1 MNTRR
6 NGIVI
11 STILIISAL
20 IVATAAPAL
29 AEPQP
34 PTPFYIS
41 GEVNYDNGDPV
52 TNPTVTVDNTNTGEG
67 FDVEIT
73 GNSYQITT
81 SSDNVSASD
90 VLHFNASNDN
100 VTEFD
105 HTVTQDEMNA
115 GGFVQD
121 ITIVHPAALMPDLI
135 VTAINSYHNNT
146 GCPAWFNLSNEIDVT
161 VKNIGNANATET
173 FNVSVSIEG
182 VPFDGKLSVSGLNV
196 NEEKT
201 VTFEDWK
208 PIGEDCLQPPCDFE
222 LLAKY
227 YNFTA
232 VADCDGV
239 VSESNETNNET
250 TVVDKACYNGYMAD
264 EPLEN
269 VAHGKLHGHM
279 IYTTG
284 DGAYASL
291 YSVGDTQVTNYDI
304 TIPAGASVKVANL
317 NVYYTWTKPQGTC
330 PEMEVSIQN
339 GTGTYVLPLEK
350 AYNDVKCTCPGASW
364 VLTWG
369 NYVYD
374 VADYIDGSGTYTV
387 TVKNV
392 CTACQYFCPA
402 APGIVLVYEDA
413 NAPMIEY
420 WINKGADVLMG
431 GRRYPTSSNLAW
443 WECIN
448 NATFQASTQTEEVVS
463 ATLGVVAPWGDDVP
477 NDILFFNDIELGR
490 GVYHGYSSLYN
501 ETIDSVSM
509 YVGASGNAQVGANV
523 TDVTALYLKGS
534 DNVVGQAD
542 DGDNIMP
549 CNAFLVVRY
558 EEVVEKPDL
567 TVTEIKPNCGYLFG
581 NESNEICAK
590 IENIGGD
597 DAGAFNVSFVVD
609 GFSEEVRISGL
620 TAGANTTV
628 CVTDSTSRNAG
639 DSVSITVTADCNA
652 EVVESD
658 ETNNAST
665 LATTVVNNGYKGKR
679 YTGGEDIT
687 TWKTFELK
695 GNLLYSLG
703 DSYYLSS
710 YSYPDWTTYN
720 ASWNTSDLPVP
731 GTATIEEARLYVI
744 YTWDKKGV
752 MPDNVSLSFNGI
764 AQTLDAHYSDRKG
777 YGTYN
782 YPYGML
788 AYDVTDDF
796 STCGNVANLTNS
808 YPGGDGVSMRG
819 MLLVVV
825 YAEDCEPLRKIIM
838 NEEFDLLY
846 GGSSKCTTPEEATA
860 YAPFGPID
868 LTGMVN
874 ATLITVAPG
883 ADGPEGDLS
892 FNDQIWTDVWSFT
905 TAAQIGIDERD
916 VTAYLNE
923 TSNEA
928 DFRSDGDYMEA
939 SNAFLVVEYEAV
951 EEKPDLVIED
961 IRPIRWCCCCI
972 KEMQVAFVDDLELA
986 KELGNEE
993 LRKEVAEALA
1003 KDPKLAAEVAAKLA
1017 GDDKKSAKELSC
1029 DPKQLAFYCCRWNA
1043 IKELA
1048 DLLDTELTAEQQH
1061 EMSDV
1066 LDEIV
1071 GCGGCGCCNCLATD
1085 CKCCCCGRLIAY
1097 KIANV
1102 GDAEAGWSLSNLTVN
1117 GRVRSVDIVR
1127 PLDAGQS
1134 RWEVFPCYRMWWW
1147 PRPHEVTVCADVT
1160 DWVAESDETNNCRT
1174 EWFPPHVTPGPTL
1187 RPIRDLK

>member
-20 IVATAAPAL
+20 IVATAAPAM

-173 FNVSVSIEG
+173 FGVSVSIEG
-182 VPFDGKLSVSGLNV
+182 VPFDGKLSVSGLNI

-304 TIPAGASVKVANL
+304 TIPAGATVKVANL

-392 CTACQYFCPA
+392 CTACDYFCPA
-402 APGIVLVYEDA
+402 APGIVLVYEDV
-413 NAPMIEY
+413 NAPLMEY
-420 WINKGADVLMG
+420 WINKGADILMG

-443 WECIN
+443 WENIN
-448 NATFQASTQTEEVVS
+448 NATFQASTQAEEVVN
-463 ATLGVVAPWGDDVP
+463 ATLGVVAPWGDSVP
-477 NDILFFNDIELGR
+477 NDILFFNDVELGR
-490 GVYHGYSSLYN
+490 GVYNGYSSLYN
-501 ETIDSVSM
+501 KTIDSLSM
-509 YVGASGNAQVGANV
+509 YVGESGNAQVGANV

-542 DGDNIMP
+542 DGDNIMAA
-549 CNAFLVVRY
+549 NAFLVVEY
-558 EEVVEKPDL
+558 AAAGMPDL
-567 TVTEIKPNCGYLFG
+567 IIESVTVNPDCQHYYFA
-581 NESNEICAK
+581 NESNVVNVTVK
-590 IENIGGD
+590 NIGDGA
-597 DAGAFNVSFVVD
+597 AGASHVKLSGASGDSATVAVGALPVD
-609 GFSEEVRISGL
+609 TSEEVTITDTIERP
-620 TAGANTTV
+620 AGELVRA
-628 CVTDSTSRNAG
+628 
-639 DSVSITVTADCNA
+639 IADCDG
-652 EVVESD
+652 EVTESN
-658 ETNNAST
+658 ETNNESSDEPVINHG
-665 LATTVVNNGYKGKR
+665 LKGKT
-679 YTGGEDIT
+679 YTGDENIT
-687 TWKTFELK
+687 TKMTYDLH
-695 GNLLYSLG
+695 GNLVYSVG
-703 DSYYLSS
+703 DSEYVSGYA
-710 YSYPDWTTYN
+710 YWTHYTAN
-720 ASWNTSDLPVP
+720 WTAADLPIP
-731 GTATIEEARLYVI
+731 GTATVVEARLYAI
-744 YTWDKKGV
+744 YTWDKDDV
-752 MPDNVSLSFNGI
+752 MPDNVSMSFNGVN
-764 AQTLDAHYSDRKG
+764 QEPEDNHYWDKKG
-777 YGTYN
+777 FGYYN
-782 YPYGML
+782 LPYGML
-788 AYDVTDDF
+788 AYNVTSNFDTSGNSADLTKTPS
-796 STCGNVANLTNS
+796 STQ
-808 YPGGDGVSMRG
+808 VSMRG

-825 YAEDCEPLRKIIM
+825 YEDANEPQRLIFV
-838 NEEFDLLY
+838 NEEFDNLY
-846 GGSSKCTTPEEATA
+846 GKASYCTTPEEATA
-860 YAPFGPID
+860 WAPITGPAID
-868 LTGMVN
+868 TSKVVN

-883 ADGPEGDLS
+883 ASPNEGELI
-892 FNDQIWTDVWSFT
+892 FNGHMWYDVWNFAGST
-905 TAAQIGIDERD
+905 EIGVDERD
-916 VTAYLNE
+916 VKTYLDSTENE
-923 TSNEA
+923 VGFQSSE
-928 DFRSDGDYMEA
+928 DWMEA
-939 SNAFLVVEYEAV
+939 SNAFLVVEYG
-951 EEKPDLVIED
+951 EEEGPDLVIED
-961 IRPIRWCCCCI
+961 IRPIRWCCYCI
-972 KEMQVAFVDDLELA
+972 KEMQVAFVDDPELA

-1003 KDPKLAAEVAAKLA
+1003 KDPELAAEVAAKLA
-1017 GDDKKSAKELSC
+1017 GDDKKAAKEMTR

-1071 GCGGCGCCNCLATD
+1071 GGGCGCCNCLATD

-1102 GDAEAGWSLSNLTVN
+1102 GTGDAGWSLSNLTVN